1 MDYTI
6 RPAVLSDA
14 TAVAELVNAAY
25 QHYVPRIGMLPGPM
39 TRDYEK
45 VIGDQQVTIAERDGA
60 MVAVLALDVTE
71 EGFLI
76 DNVAVHPSCQGKG
89 LGHALLRLAESR
101 ALDAGFTSIYLYTHE
116 KMTENQALYARLG
129 YAEYLRR
136 TDNGLT
142 RVYMRKSLG

>member
-1 MDYTI
+1 MDYLI
-6 RPAVLSDA
+6 RPAGLSDA
-14 TAVAELVNAAY
+14 TAVAGLVNAAY
-25 QHYVPRIGMLPGPM
+25 QHYVARIGMPPGPM

-60 MVAVLALDVTE
+60 MVAVLVLDVTE

-76 DNVAVHPSCQGKG
+76 DNIAVHPSCQGKG
-89 LGHALLRLAESR
+89 LGHDLLRLAESR
-101 ALDAGFTSIYLYTHE
+101 ARDAGFTSIYLYTHE
-116 KMTENQALYARLG
+116 KMTENQALYARFG

-142 RVYMRKSLG
+142 RVYMRKELG

>member
-1 MDYTI
+1 MDYTM

-14 TAVAELVNAAY
+14 AAVAELVNAAY

-45 VIGDQQVTIAERDGA
+45 VIGEEQVTIAERDGT

-76 DNVAVHPSCQGKG
+76 DNVAVHPSCQGNG
-89 LGHALLRLAESR
+89 LGHDLLRLAESR
-101 ALDAGFTSIYLYTHE
+101 AREAGYTSIYLYTHE
-116 KMTENQALYARLG
+116 KMTENQARYARFG

>member
-1 MDYTI
+1 
-6 RPAVLSDA
+6 
-14 TAVAELVNAAY
+14 
-25 QHYVPRIGMLPGPM
+25 
-39 TRDYEK
+39 
-45 VIGDQQVTIAERDGA
+45 

-76 DNVAVHPSCQGKG
+76 DNVAVHPSCQGNG
-89 LGHALLRLAESR
+89 LGHDLLRLAESR
-101 ALDAGFTSIYLYTHE
+101 AREAGYTSIYLYTHE
-116 KMTENQALYARLG
+116 KMTENQALYARFG

>member
-1 MDYTI
+1 
-6 RPAVLSDA
+6 
-14 TAVAELVNAAY
+14 
-25 QHYVPRIGMLPGPM
+25 MLPGPM
-39 TRDYEK
+39 TRDYGA
-45 VIGDQQVTIAERDGA
+45 VIGSQQVTIAERDGV

-101 ALDAGFTSIYLYTHE
+101 ARDAGFTSIYLYTNE
-116 KMTENQALYARLG
+116 KMTENQALYARFG

-136 TDNGLT
+136 TDDGLT